1 MKLPLGI
8 LMTPENNLTN
18 ICTLDCRW
26 YPVSAAAAA
35 AFMTFGN
42 PIFNARAAMLSY
54 RIPSFLSLSV
64 DSNVGFLPFE
74 TRNETCR
81 FLVVVFNSMHI
92 SSYGECQCSPKIC
105 VYVYL
110 WRRKTAP
117 RTDTQEKWIL
127 PTHTQKHINYFLLTR
142 KYLNSVTAPAKSNAC
157 LYEIHIN
164 ICHPIPYSIMWILI
178 GLKPE
183 PHRILVTTQY
193 ICTCGGWVR
202 LITRRKC
209 QLIEPVSSDRTRP
222 RMVMVVCH
230 YIKKPMFVRVQ
241 FHVIIQ

>member
-1 MKLPLGI
+1 MHTWLSMVSGFSSSSIHDFRKSNLQCTCCDALLSDTVIPLSLRWFECGVFAI
-8 LMTPENNLTN
+8 RNTKWNLS
-18 ICTLDCRW
+18 L
-26 YPVSAAAAA
+26 
-35 AFMTFGN
+35 FGRGVQ
-42 PIFNARAAMLSY
+42 FNAHLFVRRMSMFTENMCSRVPLAQKNGTTD
-54 RIPSFLSLSV
+54 RH
-64 DSNVGFLPFE
+64 
-74 TRNETCR
+74 TRK
-81 FLVVVFNSMHI
+81 VNSPH
-92 SSYGECQCSPKIC
+92 
-105 VYVYL
+105 
-110 WRRKTAP
+110 
-117 RTDTQEKWIL
+117 
-127 PTHTQKHINYFLLTR
+127 THKKHINYFLLTR